1 MKEKF
6 FKDGKLTYIGRLSV
20 IVILVPLC
28 VLAGMSLFN
37 IINHYVYNKKNAD
50 VIQQVDIA
58 LLRLSKEFSAIQSIS
73 TATDKMIT
81 YKRKGATRQE
91 THKILWTTE
100 DQPITID
107 GDILIDHVKSFS
119 LKYFDKY
126 DAAPSIYS
134 SSTILIQY
142 TMEIKDHNNTPYIF
156 ESRVAIT
163 GMENTF
169 HS

>member
-6 FKDGKLTYIGRLSV
+6 FNEGKLTQIGRLAV

-28 VLAGMSLFN
+28 ILAGISLFN
-37 IINHYVYNKKNAD
+37 IINNYVYNKKNAD
-50 VIQQVDIA
+50 VVQQVEIA
-58 LLRLSKEFSAIQSIS
+58 LLRLSKEFSSIQSIS

-81 YKRKGATRQE
+81 YKRNGATGQE
-91 THKILWTTE
+91 THKISWTTE
-100 DQPITID
+100 GQPITID

-142 TMEIKDHNNTPYIF
+142 TMEIKDHNNTPLIF
-156 ESRVAIT
+156 ENRVAL
-163 GMENTF
+163 
-169 HS
+169 